1 MGREPRG
8 YSIWGGVLQ
17 IANDLY
23 LVTIR
28 ATAVDLA
35 DPAATF
41 IETAKVTTKEEARE
55 KQFEMIRELSGR
67 LAAQGHTVLDV
78 EADF

>member
-1 MGREPRG
+1 MGREPQG
-8 YSIWGGVLQ
+8 YTVWGGVLQ
-17 IANDLY
+17 VANDLY
-23 LVTIR
+23 LVTVR

-41 IETAKVTTKEEARE
+41 METAKVETREAARE
-55 KQFEMIRELSGR
+55 KQFEMIRELSAR
-67 LAAQGHTVLDV
+67 LTAQGHTVVDV

>member
-17 IANDLY
+17 IANGLY

-35 DPAATF
+35 DPAASF
-41 IETAKVTTKEEARE
+41 IETAKAESREAARE
-55 KQFEMIRELSGR
+55 KQFEMIRDLSAR
-67 LAAQGHTVLDV
+67 LAAQGHKVLDV

>member
-17 IANDLY
+17 VANDTF
-23 LVTIR
+23 LVTVR
-28 ATAVDLA
+28 ATAVDIP

-41 IETAKVTTKEEARE
+41 METSKLPTREAARE
-55 KQFEMIRELSGR
+55 KQFEMIRELSAR
-67 LAAQGHTVLDV
+67 LRAQGHTVVDV
-78 EADF
+78 QADF